1 MKRIMLLTL
10 AVLLAFVP
18 ALASAEAALTI
29 ETWRPDDTDQWNQ
42 ILAAYKAVVPDVTL
56 TYEGITSKDYN
67 ATLRTQLD
75 AGKGPDIIMARSYAT
90 GEDLYAQGY
99 LGDCSDIAGMS
110 EFFAASSLEP
120 WTAADG
126 AQFAVPVAAVSH
138 GVYYNKEIFA
148 ELGLS
153 VPQTFE
159 DFLATC
165 QTLKDAGYTALGNGV
180 ADEWDILE
188 CFFFGML
195 PNYVG
200 GAEERAKYE
209 SGEKAFTDAD
219 FVAAL
224 ADIQKIAPYL
234 PDSYTSVTNTDS
246 NTLFAIGRTA
256 MYVDG
261 SWSSG
266 PMDDPETGAAFDWGV
281 FAIPAPEGKSTRIC
295 FHPDFAMTYNTA
307 SAYPEEAKAFLAWLV
322 SKEAAPIVANLL
334 PGGFYP
340 MVNYEVT
347 LENPHANEF
356 LALNAGKELDARFVW
371 AKMMDLY
378 VPMNQEVISLL
389 AGTTT
394 PEGSAAT
401 IQAAYEAMMAK

>member
-1 MKRIMLLTL
+1 MKKWILMLL
-10 AVLLAFVP
+10 V
-18 ALASAEAALTI
+18 ALMVIAPITACAEVALTI

-42 ILAAYKAVVPDVTL
+42 ILAAYKEVAPGVNL

-90 GEDLYAQGY
+90 GQDLFEQGY
-99 LGDCSDIAGMS
+99 LGDCSDIAGVK
-110 EFFAASSLEP
+110 EFFAASATEP
-120 WTAADG
+120 WTAKTG
-126 AQFAVPVAAVSH
+126 ELFAVPVAAVSH
-138 GVYYNKEIFA
+138 GVYYNKEVFA
-148 ELGLS
+148 ELGLE

-159 DFLATC
+159 AFLALC
-165 QTLKDAGYTALGNGV
+165 QKLKDAGYVPLGNGV

-209 SGEKAFTDAD
+209 AGEKKFTDAD

-224 ADIQKIAPYL
+224 ADIQKVAPFL
-234 PDSYTSVTNTDS
+234 PESYTSVTNTDS
-246 NTLFAIGRTA
+246 NTLFAIAKCA

-266 PMDDPETGAAFDWGV
+266 PMDDPDTGAAFDWGI
-281 FAIPAPEGKSTRIC
+281 FAIPAPEGRQTRIC
-295 FHPDFAMTYNTA
+295 FHPDFAMTYNTKTA
-307 SAYPEEAKAFLAWLV
+307 NPDEAKAFLSWLV
-322 SKEAAPIVANLL
+322 SKEASSVVANLL

-340 MVNYEVT
+340 MVNYEVP
-347 LENPHANEF
+347 LENPHAHEF
-356 LALNAGKELDARFVW
+356 LALPQGKELDARFVW
-371 AKMMDLY
+371 PKMMDLY
-378 VPMNQEVISLL
+378 VPMNQEVIKLL
-389 AGTTT
+389 AGTAT
-394 PEGSAAT
+394 PEDSAAT
-401 IQAAYEAMMAK
+401 IQAAYDAMMAK